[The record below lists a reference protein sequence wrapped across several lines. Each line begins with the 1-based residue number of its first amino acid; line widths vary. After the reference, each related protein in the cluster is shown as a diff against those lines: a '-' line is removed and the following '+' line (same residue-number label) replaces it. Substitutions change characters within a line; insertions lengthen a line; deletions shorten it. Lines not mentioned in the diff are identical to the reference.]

1 MHKRRRDSNDDNTG
15 EEEEDDTDVDEYEE
29 EEDEDEDDE
38 EDEDEDEVDVDVV
51 EDKTDIR
58 DSYSLDELNYFLNLS
73 KDEQKEILAIEESH
87 RHMKNLVPTRF
98 KILKSAFS
106 PSVKEWLLSKHALVE
121 KGSEHGKFKTYIDA
135 MCALP
140 IGVYKQLPKMDN
152 MCDFLKDARSNLDKA
167 VFGHEE
173 AKDHIIRLL
182 AQWLSNPDSKGL
194 VIGIEGAMGCGK
206 TTLIKNGICK
216 SLGLPFGFIPLGGVS
231 DGSYLTGHSYTYEG
245 SKFGKIAEILL
256 HSKFSNTILFF
267 DELDKVS
274 TTRQG
279 DEIINTLMQITD
291 STQSEHFRDKYFSE
305 VDIDISRS
313 LIVFS
318 FNDASA
324 ISPILRDRMITIKTA
339 GYSLLDKQNIA
350 RSHLIP
356 EALHKFARFET
367 DIVISDDIIKTMINN
382 STEEKGVRNL
392 KRTIEKVLSI
402 INYKA
407 IVHTDIVFPFVVSN
421 EFIRQIIKHTENNTI
436 HNTMYV

>member
-1 MHKRRRDSNDDNTG
+1 
-15 EEEEDDTDVDEYEE
+15 
-29 EEDEDEDDE
+29 
-38 EDEDEDEVDVDVV
+38 
-51 EDKTDIR
+51 
-58 DSYSLDELNYFLNLS
+58 
-73 KDEQKEILAIEESH
+73 
-87 RHMKNLVPTRF
+87 
-98 KILKSAFS
+98 
-106 PSVKEWLLSKHALVE
+106 
-121 KGSEHGKFKTYIDA
+121 
-135 MCALP
+135 
-140 IGVYKQLPKMDN
+140 
-152 MCDFLKDARSNLDKA
+152 
-167 VFGHEE
+167 
-173 AKDHIIRLL
+173 
-182 AQWLSNPDSKGL
+182 
-194 VIGIEGAMGCGK
+194 
-206 TTLIKNGICK
+206 
-216 SLGLPFGFIPLGGVS
+216 
-231 DGSYLTGHSYTYEG
+231 
-245 SKFGKIAEILL
+245 
-256 HSKFSNTILFF
+256 
-267 DELDKVS
+267 
-274 TTRQG
+274 
-279 DEIINTLMQITD
+279 MQITD